1 MRKYIAICLLVMGF
15 TLNTT
20 AQYVNGRAA
29 TKASQELFKEKYAD
43 WDEVRLT
50 LEGNAYRQP
59 DVKLGNRTADNV
71 NTTTSVHLGY
81 RHGFM
86 LSQKKPFFLETGIG
100 MKWGYY
106 NEEFEDW
113 IVDYTNVRQE
123 ILNIWTLEIPLNV
136 GYRFNKTGSN
146 WSFYP
151 YIGIYMRMHIAG
163 ILEVQDSKGN
173 TGSANV
179 FDQSEFYPTF
189 ESFQYG
195 WHLGCDIQYRHF
207 AFGWS
212 YGIDLNKVWI
222 NTRVFTSAFN
232 IGYRF

>member
-1 MRKYIAICLLVMGF
+1 MRKYIAICLLAMGF
-15 TLNTT
+15 ALNTT
-20 AQYVNGRAA
+20 AQYVNGTAA
-29 TKASQELFKEKYAD
+29 TKASQELFKERYAD

-50 LEGNAYRQP
+50 LERNPYRQP
-59 DVKLGNRTADNV
+59 DVRFGFRIVDIV
-71 NTTTSVHLGY
+71 NTTTSVHFSY

-100 MKWGYY
+100 MKWGRY

-113 IVDYTNVRQE
+113 TVAYTGVRQE
-123 ILNIWTLEIPLNV
+123 ILNIWTVEIPLNV

-163 ILEVQDSKGN
+163 NVEEQDTEGN
-173 TGSANV
+173 KISANV
-179 FDQSEFYPTF
+179 FDRYEFYPTF

-195 WHLGCDIQYRHF
+195 WQSGCNIQYRHF
-207 AFGWS
+207 VFGWS
-212 YGIDLNKVWI
+212 YGIDFNKVWK
-222 NTRVFTSAFN
+222 NTRVSTYALNF
-232 IGYRF
+232 GYRF